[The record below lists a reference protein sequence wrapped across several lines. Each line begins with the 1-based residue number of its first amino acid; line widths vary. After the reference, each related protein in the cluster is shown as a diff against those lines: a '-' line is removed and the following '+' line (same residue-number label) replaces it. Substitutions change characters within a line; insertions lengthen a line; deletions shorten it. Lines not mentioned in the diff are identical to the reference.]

1 MGNLDCKFFY
11 NHNFTKIKEKM
22 KKLFLDSVFWKSPGK
37 THFHSEDCS
46 ISVHSTP
53 LRSAPCSE
61 KEQSSPWKWFYL
73 TFSRKLHKKLL
84 YPDLS
89 LTIPADLSIGLY
101 VQRLKL
107 RSHNS
112 AQLLEFG
119 RKLYLIKSCQIIIK
133 ILENLISK
141 CF

>member
-1 MGNLDCKFFY
+1 
-11 NHNFTKIKEKM
+11 M

-46 ISVHSTP
+46 ISVHSTL

-84 YPDLS
+84 FPS
-89 LTIPADLSIGLY
+89 CLTFLASVFWTFLPYFSGP
-101 VQRLKL
+101 VWVL
-107 RSHNS
+107 RRIRSP
-112 AQLLEFG
+112 
-119 RKLYLIKSCQIIIK
+119 YLIKKLFVRESNPG
-133 ILENLISK
+133 LLGERFLV
-141 CF
+141 F

>member
-1 MGNLDCKFFY
+1 
-11 NHNFTKIKEKM
+11 M

-84 YPDLS
+84 FPPGLTFLASVFWTFLPYFSDPAFPEVLRRSYKS
-89 LTIPADLSIGLY
+89 LLNKKKFESTGIRTRAYWVKGNY
-101 VQRLKL
+101 
-107 RSHNS
+107 
-112 AQLLEFG
+112 A
-119 RKLYLIKSCQIIIK
+119 YL
-133 ILENLISK
+133 
-141 CF
+141 

>member
-1 MGNLDCKFFY
+1 
-11 NHNFTKIKEKM
+11 M

-84 YPDLS
+84 FPPGLTFLASVFGTFLPYFSDPAFPRVLRRIYKSLLNKKKFASTGKRTRDLS
-89 LTIPADLSIGLY
+89 HAKRVS
-101 VQRLKL
+101 
-107 RSHNS
+107 
-112 AQLLEFG
+112 
-119 RKLYLIKSCQIIIK
+119 YL
-133 ILENLISK
+133 
-141 CF
+141 